1 MASWFYASEGKQQG
15 PYPDGQFRD
24 LVAQGIVRPDTLVW
38 SEGMAGW
45 QKAAEIPGLI
55 GGSGAPPMIPAGGP
69 PMMGGG
75 GYGGGGASGGPLVPH
90 FSVFGLLGRSIVFVI
105 GTILVIPAPW
115 VSVWFYQWIM
125 SHIQVPGRPN
135 FGFAGQPMD
144 IWWAFMANG
153 LLAYASFTGI
163 SVAPLL
169 AVVVNA
175 VLAWVIM
182 RWIVA
187 NLTSNGER
195 LPVSFQG
202 SAIGYVGWYLLM
214 MISTITIIGW
224 AWVIAFWM
232 RWNCRNIEG
241 TRREVVFNGSGW
253 QILWRSVVFS
263 LASSFIIPIPWMLRW
278 YGRWFVS
285 QFALVDRGAA
295 ARGF

>member
-1 MASWFYASEGKQQG
+1 LTA
-15 PYPDGQFRD
+15 D
-24 LVAQGIVRPDTLVW
+24 
-38 SEGMAGW
+38 
-45 QKAAEIPGLI
+45 
-55 GGSGAPPMIPAGGP
+55 
-69 PMMGGG
+69 
-75 GYGGGGASGGPLVPH
+75 
-90 FSVFGLLGRSIVFVI
+90 FSAFGLLGRSIVFVI
-105 GTILVIPAPW
+105 GILLVIPAPW
-115 VSVWFYQWIM
+115 VTVWFYKDIT

-144 IWWAFMANG
+144 IWWALMANA
-153 LLAYASFTGI
+153 LLTYAGATGI
-163 SVAPLL
+163 SFAPLL
-169 AVVVNA
+169 AVIANA
-175 VLAWVIM
+175 FLAWVIL

-195 LPVSFQG
+195 LPLSFQG

-241 TRREVVFNGSGW
+241 TRREVAFNGSGW

-263 LASSFIIPIPWMLRW
+263 LACSLLIPIPWMLRW

-295 ARGF
+295 ARAY

>member
-15 PYPDGQFRD
+15 PFPDGQFRD
-24 LVAQGIVRPDTLVW
+24 LIAQGVVRPDTLVW
-38 SEGMAGW
+38 TEGMAGW
-45 QKAAEIPGLI
+45 QKAAEIPGLV
-55 GGSGAPPMIPAGGP
+55 GGGAPPMIPAGGP

-75 GYGGGGASGGPLVPH
+75 GYGGAAGGSLTAD
-90 FSVFGLLGRSIVFVI
+90 FSAFGLLGRSIVFVI
-105 GTILVIPAPW
+105 GILLVIPAPW
-115 VSVWFYQWIM
+115 VTVWFYKYIT
-125 SHIQVPGRPN
+125 SHIHVPGRPN

-144 IWWAFMANG
+144 IWWALMANA
-153 LLAYASFTGI
+153 LLTYAGATGI
-163 SVAPLL
+163 SFAPLL
-169 AVVVNA
+169 AVIANA
-175 VLAWVIM
+175 FLAWVIL

-195 LPVSFQG
+195 LPLSFQG

-263 LASSFIIPIPWMLRW
+263 LACSLIIPIPWMLRW

-295 ARGF
+295 ARAY